1 MNKKEKHCYIFNWN
15 QGGWNSVWAT
25 NIRSAR
31 KQAREQWADQEQP
44 VLTIN
49 YDSFKRVTM
58 AELQRIMNTDGFN

>member
-1 MNKKEKHCYIFNWN
+1 MREKHPYIFNWN

-31 KQAREQWADQEQP
+31 KQAREQWANQEQP

-58 AELQRIMNTDGFN
+58 QEYDRILRTDGFW

>member
-1 MNKKEKHCYIFNWN
+1 MSKNHCYIFNWN

-31 KQAREQWADQEQP
+31 KQAREQWADPEAA
-44 VLTIN
+44 LTIN

-58 AELQRIMNTDGFN
+58 EEYDRILRTDGFW

>member
-1 MNKKEKHCYIFNWN
+1 MREKEPYIFNWN

-25 NIRSAR
+25 NIREAR

-49 YDSFKRVTM
+49 WDSFRRVTM
-58 AELQRIMNTDGFN
+58 QEYNRILRTDGFW